1 MNNIRGQCVK
11 GAKSAIAISII
22 MAACLVLLGCERSSS
37 VEAKFE
43 NYLERLANVQ
53 ENEAIEVAT
62 STYEYP
68 RKRDLFQQPSRQTVG
83 LVDAL
88 QLSKCH
94 LMELVAQRNTV
105 LGKVQDQFRSL
116 EYEVALL
123 SGLKSCLA
131 TNELNADLNQDLQR
145 IYNIKW
151 QELPLHITNTLYSS
165 DALYANAFS
174 TNWYTEET
182 NQGLYSLQSALEELS
197 SLHAL
202 YREGELPE
210 YFDILSYQEEI
221 EKYDQLG
228 RISYSLQ
235 SATVYLHASTQQ
247 LKQYDS
253 VIFCGKN
260 RDTTKYR
267 RLKNVFQKYYVGEIQ
282 PYLADLNSAYHTLS
296 PHIGILYTANLDKQY
311 HHPVQSAYTEYKQAT
326 INHAQYWMSLFKRCG
341 DQVGQSR

>member
-1 MNNIRGQCVK
+1 MK
-11 GAKSAIAISII
+11 GAKSAIAIG
-22 MAACLVLLGCERSSS
+22 ACIVLLGCERSSNI
-37 VEAKFE
+37 EDKFDS
-43 NYLERLANVQ
+43 YLERLANVQ
-53 ENEAIEVAT
+53 DKDKIAVTIAT
-62 STYEYP
+62 PEYP

-131 TNELNADLNQDLQR
+131 TNKLNAELNQDLQR
-145 IYNIKW
+145 IFTIKW
-151 QELPLHITNTLYSS
+151 QELPVHITNTLYSS

-174 TNWYTEET
+174 TNWYTKET
-182 NQGLYSLQSALEELS
+182 NQGLYSLQSALQELS
-197 SLHAL
+197 SLHTL
-202 YREGELPE
+202 YGKGVLPE

-228 RISYSLQ
+228 RISHSLQ
-235 SATVYLHASTQQ
+235 SATAYLHSSTQQ

-253 VIFCGKN
+253 IIFCGKN
-260 RDTTKYR
+260 RDSTKYR
-267 RLKNVFQKYYVGEIQ
+267 RLKNVFQKYYLGEIQ

-296 PHIGILYTANLDKQY
+296 PHIDILYTVNLDNRY

-326 INHAQYWMSLFKRCG
+326 IHHAQYWMSLFKRCG
-341 DQVGQSR
+341 DQVGQSG